1 MNKKRA
7 LSNSRFM
14 NQGWSSVT
22 YTYTINGDKAGGFVE
37 LSPNQLAGL
46 YEPGVDVV
54 ERLLE
59 YSEYQ
64 DAKNYLKKFALQK

>member
-14 NQGWSSVT
+14 NQGYGSIT
-22 YTYTINGDKAGGFVE
+22 YTVRGDGGFVE

-46 YEPGVDVV
+46 YEPGVDVI
-54 ERLLE
+54 EKLLE